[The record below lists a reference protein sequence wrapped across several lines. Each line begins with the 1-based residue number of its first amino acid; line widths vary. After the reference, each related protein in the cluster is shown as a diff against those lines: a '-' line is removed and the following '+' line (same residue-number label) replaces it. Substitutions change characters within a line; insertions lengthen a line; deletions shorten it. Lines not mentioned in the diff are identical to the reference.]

1 VGAIIF
7 NMPPEIKTIR
17 LPLPF
22 LMSSVNCYLIKTAG
36 GCVLIDTGCA
46 NGRAQLE
53 REILDEGCGPGELK
67 LIVLTHGDFDHSGN
81 AAYLRKKFGAGIAMH
96 RQDSAMVERG
106 DIFGGRQKGNFF
118 FRMMARVLFR
128 FGRSARF
135 KPDLYLEDGDDL
147 AEYGLE
153 AKVLHIPGHSRGS
166 IAVVTAGGQ
175 LFSGDLV
182 VRKNGPVRN
191 SLIDDPA
198 AASASIARLKSL
210 KMDTVYP
217 GHGRSFPAELM
228 P

>member
-1 VGAIIF
+1 
-7 NMPPEIKTIR
+7 MR

-22 LMSSVNCYLIKTAG
+22 PMSSVNCYLIKTAS
-36 GCVLIDTGCA
+36 GCILVDTGCA
-46 NGRAQLE
+46 NSRARIE
-53 REILDEGCGPGELK
+53 RELFSAGCAPGGLK

-81 AAYLRKKFGAGIAMH
+81 AAYLRQKFGAGIAMH
-96 RQDSAMVERG
+96 RDDAGVVERG
-106 DIFGGRQKGNFF
+106 DIFGGRRGGNFL
-118 FRMMARVLFR
+118 FRMIASLILR

-135 KPDLYLEDGDDL
+135 KPDLYLDDGDDL

-166 IAVVTAGGQ
+166 IAVMTTDGH

-182 VRKNGPVRN
+182 VKKNRPVRN

-198 AASASIARLKSL
+198 AASASIERLKRL
-210 KMDTVYP
+210 KVNTVYP
-217 GHGRSFPAELM
+217 GHGKPFPGRLM